1 MKEPLLAPCHAT
13 PFVFRRSPVTLALRR
28 NQTGRASISYASSN
42 ITAVIARDDEHLALT
57 PAAYLSGGFRDAR
70 GHLRW
75 ELTTT
80 WATAGATRMQ
90 SVSPQELGTTLMAM
104 AQVMPLHDSAPAAW
118 YRNACAQAY
127 ALTAGA

>member
-1 MKEPLLAPCHAT
+1 M
-13 PFVFRRSPVTLALRR
+13 SD
-28 NQTGRASISYASSN
+28 ASIN
-42 ITAVIARDDEHLALT
+42 LTATAARDERGALT

-75 ELTTT
+75 ELTSI

-104 AQVMPLHDSAPAAW
+104 GQVMPLHDSAPAAW
-118 YRNACAQAY
+118 YRNACTQAY
-127 ALTAGA
+127 ELTAGLL